1 MTIAI
6 SLDDSLAAAT
16 FEGAVFCLESKQGW
30 ARWVGWTEPCL
41 ARPKFLRFSPADSI
55 SSEFSPNEGPFPWME
70 RAIFRRERRWKGT
83 LKCFRLKFRTKTLA
97 RQYIDKVIETF
108 TKNCLHVFT
117 VILFV
122 QKRGTKVQLIY
133 LQLWRLPWVEVQV
146 NFKGHSSLK
155 VNLKQWLSYCDVV
168 HLADVLVVD

>member
-16 FEGAVFCLESKQGW
+16 FEGAVFCLESKHGW

-83 LKCFRLKFRTKTLA
+83 LKCFRFSVS
-97 RQYIDKVIETF
+97 QQNFSSSVYWEGNWESQFETF
-108 TKNCLHVFT
+108 TKNCLLVFT
-117 VILFV
+117 AMPFV
-122 QKRGTKVQLIY
+122 QKRGTKVQLLY
-133 LQLWRLPWVEVQV
+133 LLYWKLPWVEVQV
-146 NFKGHSSLK
+146 NFKGHSSLQVK
-155 VNLKQWLSYCDVV
+155 FRIWNSN
-168 HLADVLVVD
+168 